1 MENITNM
8 EFEFSFEAT
17 SDPRKGV
24 PYVAKLVY
32 RNGKLEREFYNLNR
46 TWGKNMVT
54 VSGKYKAKS
63 GDIIERRSGASWKN
77 DYRYWFLV
85 TPDGKQVKVAD
96 IDDSEAKVQVIEY
109 LKGNLKAEDLVE
121 E

>member
-1 MENITNM
+1 MENITGM
-8 EFEFSFEAT
+8 EFEFNFEAT
-17 SDPRKGV
+17 NDPRKGT

-32 RNGKLEREFYNLNR
+32 RNGKLEREFFPMDRVFGNK
-46 TWGKNMVT
+46 TVT
-54 VSGKYKAKS
+54 VKGKYRAKA
-63 GDIIERRSGASWKN
+63 GEIIERRIGGSWKN

-96 IDDSEAKVQVIEY
+96 IGDSEAKAQVIEY